1 LAGFAFVLPAL
12 WIGLALSRIVPKGSI
27 SGGLSFGE
35 PLILRWSARLL
46 LGYAPASQDL
56 LVHPIAMAA
65 WFGLLA
71 TSLNLLPI
79 WQLDGGHIAY
89 AVFGRS
95 AQRRISIG
103 AAIAL
108 VLLSFLGWPTPS
120 YLLFALLLL
129 VIGLRVRF
137 YHPSTL
143 HDEEELGPGR
153 IFLGLVAAVIL
164 ILSFIPVPISLG

>member
-1 LAGFAFVLPAL
+1 
-12 WIGLALSRIVPKGSI
+12 
-27 SGGLSFGE
+27 
-35 PLILRWSARLL
+35 
-46 LGYAPASQDL
+46 
-56 LVHPIAMAA
+56 MAA

-103 AAIAL
+103 AAVAL

-129 VIGLRVRF
+129 AIGLRVRF

-143 HDEEELGPGR
+143 RDEEELGPGR
-153 IFLGLVAAVIL
+153 IFLGLIAAAIL